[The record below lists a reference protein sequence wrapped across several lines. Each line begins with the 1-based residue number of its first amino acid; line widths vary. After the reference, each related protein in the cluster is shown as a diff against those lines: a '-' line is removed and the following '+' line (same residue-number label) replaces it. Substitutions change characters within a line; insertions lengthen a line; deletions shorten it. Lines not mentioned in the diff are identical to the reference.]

1 MVKISRAGRLR
12 GGERRRVMSVW
23 AATAVALFVL
33 TGWAAAQTG
42 GQGALEGTVTDP
54 TGAVVGGATV
64 TATNQAS
71 SVATTRTASSAGLY
85 EITPLIPGVY
95 TVTVKAKG
103 FQTFAQQN
111 IQVNGLNVTGFNTT
125 LQVGSADQTVTVTD
139 APPELQTT
147 NATLGGVITNQTYES
162 LPLIMNNQQRDP
174 TSFATL
180 APGAQAGARAPIM
193 SGTGNYLAEV
203 YVDGIPTTTSNQQGD
218 NRVVSNGIP
227 VESVDQLQVVSN
239 GPSAEYQGAGAI
251 GFTTKSGGDKYHGTV
266 LDLVRNTIFDTW
278 GFAGTYPPVKTIVNG
293 VTTSTPGTKPIEHQ
307 NELSASVGGPIPL
320 TRKKGFFFVNYD
332 RYHGRQGVTPGIFTV
347 PTAQM
352 KMGDFSQL
360 LQTIN
365 LPANCGGTGPV
376 CVPTLVG
383 QIYDPLTTATCTAH
397 NLGGAPCRYQYGY
410 GPGGGVGPNGN
421 PVLTGTPNV
430 IPASEI
436 SGISQYQQ
444 GFLPDPELNQVTSN
458 TQYGG
463 ISGYDNHEFVFKVD
477 FDATQSQRYSF
488 FYSHGVRQSV
498 GYGANLPV
506 PYAAADSSDISPTIM
521 IFEHSITLTPHMVN
535 QFKYGF
541 SRFPQP
547 VFAPTAGLAPY
558 RGGPDVGIG
567 GLPPGQASGN
577 FPGSSFATN
586 VLFPTAI
593 SPWTEGGAADA
604 SHNVVPNAFT
614 LVDNLQWSKGQHNVT
629 FGIQMQWLQ
638 DNTTA
643 QSTPSGIYTQAFSP
657 NSTANFTGTSI
668 NSQYTGYSYASFL
681 IGAVNSGATSVPLFT
696 ETGGRYHPVS
706 PYVQDDWKIRPNL
719 TLNLGLRYD
728 YLPPFHESEDR
739 FSFFNPKATNPLT
752 NSPGELEFAGNRG
765 SDISCQCRTPVQ
777 TYWKNW
783 GPRAG
788 FAWSV
793 DEKTVFRGGFALA
806 YSRAGGVGGRG
817 GDSTGTGQNG
827 FGANIVLPSATTS
840 GVAAGPSYYLN
851 NSSAF
856 QAAGLA
862 NTNFGGP
869 GYVIPAPS
877 TPNAA
882 ALTLGTG
889 NYVSGGKYVTPG
901 GAPAYADPYLSG
913 RAPEFEFYNFGMQRA
928 LTNSL
933 TVMVNYSGSQSH
945 FVAGAG
951 VPGFWSGQIDPA
963 IVAATGSVL
972 ASDNATNILNAP
984 ATPANVAIAQ
994 ANGINIPAWYAAA
1007 GAVSTV
1013 PTIGRAVRPFPQY
1026 SSPPAPEWDNIAN
1039 ISYNSVQI
1047 SLAQRQY
1054 KGLSYTV
1061 NYTYSR
1067 NIGDDGT
1074 SRSAFPVPAAASSN
1088 GVAIA
1093 GNNRAD
1099 RDLVATD
1106 TPQILNIYG
1115 LDQLP
1120 FGKGHIGGDNF
1131 LVRTLASGW
1140 SVSGIFTYDSGN
1152 PMLVVGSG
1160 CTTPSSG
1167 TCMPDLVPGRANNI
1181 RINGG
1186 YSGHGVTAQ
1195 NYNTV
1200 RYLDPTAFT
1209 LPNVFPLPAN
1219 AIQCPVPPGSC
1230 TPPVPVTKI
1239 GDAPRSSLNLW
1250 SPSHYNLDMSVRR
1263 SFNLSPE
1270 RVKFEFD
1277 ADCFDVTNKV
1287 TFNFG
1292 SSNTQTWSTASTSN
1306 FGELQGYSGNRRF
1319 QFGGRITF

>member
-1 MVKISRAGRLR
+1 
-12 GGERRRVMSVW
+12 
-23 AATAVALFVL
+23 
-33 TGWAAAQTG
+33 
-42 GQGALEGTVTDP
+42 
-54 TGAVVGGATV
+54 
-64 TATNQAS
+64 
-71 SVATTRTASSAGLY
+71 
-85 EITPLIPGVY
+85 
-95 TVTVKAKG
+95 
-103 FQTFAQQN
+103 
-111 IQVNGLNVTGFNTT
+111 
-125 LQVGSADQTVTVTD
+125 
-139 APPELQTT
+139 
-147 NATLGGVITNQTYES
+147 
-162 LPLIMNNQQRDP
+162 
-174 TSFATL
+174 
-180 APGAQAGARAPIM
+180 
-193 SGTGNYLAEV
+193 V
-203 YVDGIPTTTSNQQGD
+203 YVDGIPTTTANQQGD

-266 LDLVRNTIFDTW
+266 LGLVRNTIFDTW
-278 GFAGTYPPVKTIVNG
+278 GFAGKYPPVTTIANG
-293 VTTSTPGTKPIEHQ
+293 VTTSTPATKPIEHQ

-320 TRKKGFFFVNYD
+320 TGKKGFFFVNYD

-360 LQTIN
+360 LQTTTLN
-365 LPANCGGTGPV
+365 G
-376 CVPTLVG
+376 VPTLVG
-383 QIYDPLTTATCTAH
+383 QIYDPLSTATCTAH
-397 NLGGAPCRYQYGY
+397 NTGGAPCRYQYGY
-410 GPGGGVGPNGN
+410 GPGNGIGPNGN
-421 PVLTGTPNV
+421 PVQIGTPNV

-436 SGISQYQQ
+436 SAISQYEQK
-444 GFLPDPELNQVTSN
+444 FLPDPELNQVTSN

-463 ISGYDNHEFVFKVD
+463 ISGFDNHEIVFKID
-477 FDATQSQRYSF
+477 YDATQSQRYSF
-488 FYSHGVRQSV
+488 FYSHGVRESV
-498 GYGANLPV
+498 GFGANLPL
-506 PYAAADSSDISPTIM
+506 PYTASDSSIISPTVM

-567 GLPPGQASGN
+567 GLPVGQASGN
-577 FPGSSFATN
+577 FPGSAFAGN
-586 VLFPTAI
+586 VLFPTI
-593 SPWTEGGAADA
+593 VSPFTENGAADS

-614 LVDNLQWSKGQHNVT
+614 VVDNLQWSKGQHNVT
-629 FGIQMQWLQ
+629 FGIQTQWLQ

-643 QSTPSGIYTQAFSP
+643 QSTPSGIYTQNFSP

-681 IGAVNSGATSVPLFT
+681 IGAVNSAATSVPLFI
-696 ETGGRYHPVS
+696 ETGGRYHPIS
-706 PYVQDDWKIRPNL
+706 PYVQDDWKVRQNL
-719 TLNLGLRYD
+719 TLTLGLRYD
-728 YLPPFHESEDR
+728 YLPPFHEVQDR
-739 FSFFNPKATNPLT
+739 FSFFNPTATNPLT
-752 NSPGELEFAGNRG
+752 GTPGELEFAGNRG

-783 GPRAG
+783 GPRLG

-793 DEKTVFRGGFALA
+793 DEKTVFRGGYALA

-840 GVAAGPSYYLN
+840 GVAAGPSFYLN

-877 TPNAA
+877 VPNAA

-889 NYVSGGKYVTPG
+889 NYVSGGKYVTAG

-913 RAPEFEFYNFGMQRA
+913 RAPEFAFYNFGMQRA
-928 LTNSL
+928 LTNNM
-933 TVMVNYSGSQSH
+933 TITVNYAGSQSH

-984 ATPANVAIAQ
+984 ATPANIAIAQ
-994 ANGINIPAWYAAA
+994 AHGIAVPAFFAAA

-1026 SSPPAPEWDNIAN
+1026 SSPPTPEWDNIAN
-1039 ISYNSVQI
+1039 IAYNSLQI
-1047 SLAQRQY
+1047 TLAQRQY

-1074 SRSAFPVPAAASSN
+1074 TRSAFAVPAAASSN
-1088 GVAIA
+1088 GLAIA

-1106 TPQILNIYG
+1106 TPEILNVYG
-1115 LDQLP
+1115 VEQLP

-1131 LVRTLASGW
+1131 LVRTLAGGW
-1140 SVSGIFTYDSGN
+1140 SMSGIFTYASGN
-1152 PMLVVGSG
+1152 PLLVIGSG

-1186 YSGHGVTAQ
+1186 YGGHGVTAQ

-1200 RYLDPTAFT
+1200 RYLDPTAFS
-1209 LPNVFPLPAN
+1209 LPNAFPLPAGAASN
-1219 AIQCPVPPGSC
+1219 A
-1230 TPPVPVTKI
+1230 VPVTKI
-1239 GDAPRSSLNLW
+1239 GDSPRSSLNLW
-1250 SPSHYNLDMSVRR
+1250 SPSHYNLDFSVRR
-1263 SFNLSPE
+1263 SFNVTPE

-1292 SSNTQTWSTASTSN
+1292 SSNAQTWSQASSSN

-1319 QFGGRITF
+1319 QFAGRITF